1 MVQYYESFFFI
12 TNITT
17 KNSNGEIGNYNISQI
32 RSKPFESF
40 IADASISCMVTSSLI
55 CTGRVKVMSH
65 VETMATV
72 TASMEKLDG
81 EWLRKAK
88 LRNLI

>member
-1 MVQYYESFFFI
+1 MVQYYESFFFV

-65 VETMATV
+65 VETIGLQWQP
-72 TASMEKLDG
+72 SRHPWRNWMENGLGKPS
-81 EWLRKAK
+81 
-88 LRNLI
+88 